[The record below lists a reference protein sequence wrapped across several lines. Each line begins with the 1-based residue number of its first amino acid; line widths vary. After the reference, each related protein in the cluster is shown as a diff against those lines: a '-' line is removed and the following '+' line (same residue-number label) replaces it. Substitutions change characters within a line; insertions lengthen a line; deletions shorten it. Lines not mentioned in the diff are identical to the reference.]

1 MTLAVQYAIV
11 AVFAGYGGRLSDAEE
26 RRCQRRYQLAWR
38 RRQQQS
44 SSDQNGNTTNNNDG
58 GCWGIGRLKVLSYS
72 ILLGTCAILGHTV
85 PSLYTQYYYTMTSL
99 NNNSSQQQVQFPYEL
114 AWQVSMRCIYAL
126 SLAIMAPCLDGLA
139 LAHLDCID
147 GASQSDFGKERMYG
161 AAFWGLGS
169 LCVGVGIDRY
179 GFGFLYVMTVLS
191 AVMSYVAIGV
201 YLVGLRRDTTGAFV
215 AAAVAPVE
223 ASSLLARV
231 GDDDWNGVISYMDA
245 EQRKGEILSER
256 NTSSFHQAE
265 AEINKTSALQLFQL
279 ICQSRYGKALLFFV
293 FSLAVGISI
302 VDNLAFLFF
311 DTLGSSNAMNG
322 LTVVFTVVSS
332 DETFHVAFPNGIIS
346 PLTLTVRST
355 QLHVGI

>member
-11 AVFAGYGGRLSDAEE
+11 AVFAGYGGRLSDEQE
-26 RRCQRRYQLAWR
+26 RKCQRRYQLAWQ

-44 SSDQNGNTTNNNDG
+44 GDQNGNTINSNG
-58 GCWGIGRLKVLSYS
+58 GCWGLGRLKVLSYS
-72 ILLGTCAILGHTV
+72 ILLGTCAILGHAI
-85 PSLYTQYYYTMTSL
+85 PSLYTQYYYSITSNL
-99 NNNSSQQQVQFPYEL
+99 PHYTPEQSQVQFPYEL

-147 GASQSDFGKERMYG
+147 GASQADFGKERMYG

-169 LCVGVGIDRY
+169 LCVGVGMDRY

-191 AVMSYVAIGV
+191 AVLSYVAIGV
-201 YLVGLRRDTTGAFV
+201 YLVGLRKDTTGAFV
-215 AAAVAPVE
+215 SSVVALGE
-223 ASSLLARV
+223 SSSLLDRV
-231 GDDDWNGVISYMDA
+231 GDDDWNGAISYMDA
-245 EQRKGEILSER
+245 EQRKRETLSER
-256 NTSSFHQAE
+256 NTSSLHQAE
-265 AEINKTSALQLFQL
+265 AENNKTSALQLFQL
-279 ICQSRYGKALLFFV
+279 ICQSGYGKALLFFV

-322 LTVVFTVVSS
+322 LTVVFTVVSAY
-332 DETFHVAFPNGIIS
+332 ETFQVTFPTANIT
-346 PLTLTVRST
+346 PRT
-355 QLHVGI
+355 